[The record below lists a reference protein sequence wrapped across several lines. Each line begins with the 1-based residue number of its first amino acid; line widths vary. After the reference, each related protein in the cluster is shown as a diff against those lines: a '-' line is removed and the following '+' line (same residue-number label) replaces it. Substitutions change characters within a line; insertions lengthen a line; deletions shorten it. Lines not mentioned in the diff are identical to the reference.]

1 MNKFRL
7 MKKMIYSP
15 SIFWLVMSCACL
27 SICVF
32 ALYFV
37 WTEIIPLPPS
47 PQLLD
52 WIASIV
58 SVYILLLLIIWV
70 ICAILVF
77 DFWCRPVILTE
88 NELARGFIFRKRIR
102 KEDITGIG
110 LATVYGTKT
119 PESIY
124 NNCKY
129 AVYVCTGQ
137 YDEALIRRIGI
148 WETLMCSE
156 LIKVLSKCRS
166 LLKKEGT
173 GIASLDKQTYPDTI
187 FFLGEDLDSYTVIKA
202 WMSET

>member
-1 MNKFRL
+1 MFPERSGTWNKRG
-7 MKKMIYSP
+7 I
-15 SIFWLVMSCACL
+15 
-27 SICVF
+27 
-32 ALYFV
+32 
-37 WTEIIPLPPS
+37 
-47 PQLLD
+47 LD
-52 WIASIV
+52 
-58 SVYILLLLIIWV
+58 
-70 ICAILVF
+70 F
-77 DFWCRPVILTE
+77 GCRPVSLTE
-88 NELARGFIFRKRIR
+88 NEISRGFIFIRRIK

-129 AVYVCTGQ
+129 AVYVCTDQ

-187 FFLGEDLDSYTVIKA
+187 FYLGADLDLYAVIKA
-202 WMSET
+202 WKSET

>member
-1 MNKFRL
+1 
-7 MKKMIYSP
+7 
-15 SIFWLVMSCACL
+15 MSCASL
-27 SICVF
+27 VF
-32 ALYFV
+32 CAYWLYTVCTKF
-37 WTEIIPLPPS
+37 IPLPPS

-52 WIASIV
+52 WITSVVSI
-58 SVYILLLLIIWV
+58 YILLLFMIWA
-70 ICAILVF
+70 ICAIIIF

-88 NELARGFIFRKRIR
+88 NELTRGFIFRKRIR

-137 YDEALIRRIGI
+137 CDKALIRRIGI

-166 LLKKEGT
+166 LLKKDGT
-173 GIASLDKQTYPDTI
+173 GIASLDEKAYPDTI
-187 FFLGEDLDSYTVIKA
+187 FFLGENLDMYAVIKA
-202 WMSET
+202 WMSRT

>member
-1 MNKFRL
+1 
-7 MKKMIYSP
+7 MKKMVYSP
-15 SIFWLVMSCACL
+15 SILWLVVSCSEL
-27 SICVF
+27 SFSIFVLCTVCTKFTLIPTSFQFF
-32 ALYFV
+32 ALIGSV
-37 WTEIIPLPPS
+37 ISVVIIL
-47 PQLLD
+47 
-52 WIASIV
+52 A
-58 SVYILLLLIIWV
+58 LIIMI
-70 ICAILVF
+70 ICSIIIF
-77 DFWCRPVILTE
+77 DFWCRPVFLTE
-88 NELARGFIFRKRIR
+88 NEITRGFIFRKRIR

-187 FFLGEDLDSYTVIKA
+187 FYLGADLDLYAVIKA
-202 WMSET
+202 WMSEA

>member
-1 MNKFRL
+1 
-7 MKKMIYSP
+7 MKKMVYSP
-15 SIFWLVMSCACL
+15 SIFWLVMSCVDFVLLIFL
-27 SICVF
+27 SH
-32 ALYFV
+32 FV
-37 WTEIIPLPPS
+37 LTNLIPLPPS
-47 PQLLD
+47 PQLID

-58 SVYILLLLIIWV
+58 FVFVFIVFITGV

-88 NELARGFIFRKRIR
+88 NELTRGFIFRKMIR

-110 LATVYGTKT
+110 LAMVYGTNT

-137 YDEALIRRIGI
+137 YDESSIQRIGI
-148 WETLMCSE
+148 WDTLLHSE
-156 LIKVLSKCRS
+156 LIKVLRKCRS

-173 GIASLDKQTYPDTI
+173 GIASLDKQAYPEPYSFWEKI
-187 FFLGEDLDSYTVIKA
+187 
-202 WMSET
+202 